1 MGKYN
6 KNKSQKSKKT
16 FYPNECTNQMTFQEC
31 EMAVLMSAIKENK
44 KTAGK
49 RIVNDEDVQKMIKIV
64 EEFIVDKKL
73 VCYGGTAINNI
84 LPENAR
90 FYDKEAEIPDY
101 DFFSSNAMKDA
112 IELADIYY
120 DSGYTNVEAKAGVH
134 HGTYKVFVNFIPIAD
149 ITQLPKQL
157 FDSIKADSIK
167 RSGIHYTPPNYLRM
181 SMYLELS
188 RPDGD
193 VSRWEKVLERL
204 NLLNKYYPLKTSNCT
219 EIDFQRKMEIDM
231 SEQEK
236 IYFITRDTLMDEG
249 VVFFGGYASGLY
261 SKQVSDKEKRELQKI
276 PDFDVLSEDFE
287 KTALILKEQLEDT
300 GIKNIKIK
308 RNDAIGEVIPENIEV
323 SVGKDDIIAVIHKPI
338 ACHSYNEINLK
349 DRTVKIATIDTIM
362 SLYLSFVYG
371 DKKLHDIRLLCMA
384 EYLFNIQEK
393 NKLKQQGIL
402 KRFTNQCYGKQTTI
416 EDIRSEKTQ
425 KFKELKNKQT
435 STEYQEWF
443 LKYTPN
449 ENKTNISEEKKQV
462 KKPVS
467 KTVKKKTKIASKNKL
482 LKVLGL

>member
-6 KNKSQKSKKT
+6 KNKSQKSKKN
-16 FYPNECTNQMTFQEC
+16 FSPDECTNKMTFQEC
-31 EMAVLMSAIKENK
+31 EMAVLRSAIKVNK
-44 KTAGK
+44 QESGK
-49 RIVNDEDVQKMIKIV
+49 RIVSDEDVQKMIKIV
-64 EEFIVDKKL
+64 EEFIMKKKL
-73 VCYGGTAINNI
+73 ICYGGTAINNI

-101 DFFSSNAMKDA
+101 DFFSSMAMNDA
-112 IELADIYY
+112 KELADIYY
-120 DSGYTNVEAKAGVH
+120 DNGYTNVEAKAGVH
-134 HGTYKVFVNFIPIAD
+134 FGTYKVFVNFIPIAD

-157 FDSIKADSIK
+157 FDSIKSDSIK

-219 EIDFQRKMEIDM
+219 EIDFQRKMEIGM

-236 IYFITRDTLMDEG
+236 IYFITRDTFMDEG

-261 SKQVSDKEKRELQKI
+261 SKQVNNADKRELQKI
-276 PDFDVLSEDFE
+276 PDFDVLSEDLE
-287 KTALILKEQLEDT
+287 KTALILKEQLEDN
-300 GIKNIKIK
+300 GIKNIKMK
-308 RNDAIGEVIPENIEV
+308 RNDAIGEVIPENIEI
-323 SVGKDDIIAVIHKPI
+323 SVGRDDIIAVIHKPI
-338 ACHSYNEINLK
+338 ACHSYNEINMN
-349 DRTVKIATIDTIM
+349 DRLVKIATIDTIM

-384 EYLFNIQEK
+384 DYLFNIQEK
-393 NKLKQQGIL
+393 NKLKQKGIL

-425 KFKELKNKQT
+425 KFKELKNKRT
-435 STEYQEWF
+435 SPEYQEWF

-449 ENKTNISEEKKQV
+449 EKKVNLSEEKDKP
-462 KKPVS
+462 KKSVS
-467 KTVKKKTKIASKNKL
+467 KTVKKKTKTTSKNRL
-482 LKVLGL
+482 LKLIGL

>member
-16 FYPNECTNQMTFQEC
+16 FYPEECTNKMTFQEC
-31 EMAVLMSAIKENK
+31 EMAVLRSAIKENK

-49 RIVNDEDVQKMIKIV
+49 RIVNDEDVQRMIKIV
-64 EEFIVDKKL
+64 EDFIMKKKL

-101 DFFSSNAMKDA
+101 DFFSSSAMKDA

-120 DSGYTNVEAKAGVH
+120 NNGYTNVEAKAGVH
-134 HGTYKVFVNFIPIAD
+134 FGTYKVFVNFIPIAD

-157 FDSIKADSIK
+157 FDSIKSDSIK

-204 NLLNKYYPLKTSNCT
+204 NLLNKYYPLKASKCT

-231 SEQEK
+231 TEQEK
-236 IYFITRDTLMDEG
+236 IYFITRDTFIDEG
-249 VVFFGGYASGLY
+249 CVFFGGYASGLY
-261 SKQVSDKEKRELQKI
+261 SRYISDKDKRELQKI
-276 PDFDVLSEDFE
+276 PDFDVLSEDIE
-287 KTALILKEQLEDT
+287 KTALILKEQLEDS
-300 GIKNIKIK
+300 GIKNVKIK
-308 RNDAIGEVIPENIEV
+308 HNDEIGEVIPENIEI
-323 SVGKDDIIAVIHKPI
+323 SIGKEDIVAVIHKPI
-338 ACHSYNEINLK
+338 ACHSYNEITIN
-349 DRTVKIATIDTIM
+349 DRLVKVATIDTIM
-362 SLYLSFVYG
+362 SFYLSFIYG

-443 LKYTPN
+443 LKYTPS
-449 ENKTNISEEKKQV
+449 NKTNPSKEDNKPKKS
-462 KKPVS
+462 VS
-467 KTVKKKTKIASKNKL
+467 KTVKNKTKTESKKKILNIF
-482 LKVLGL
+482 GL